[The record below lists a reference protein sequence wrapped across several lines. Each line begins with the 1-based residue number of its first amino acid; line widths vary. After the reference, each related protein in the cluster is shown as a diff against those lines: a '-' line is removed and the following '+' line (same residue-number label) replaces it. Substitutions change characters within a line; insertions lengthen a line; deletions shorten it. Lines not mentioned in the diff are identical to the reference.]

1 MKRSV
6 LWVSALVVVAAVIGA
21 VVWMSRKPA
30 APQTSPAGATPVGT
44 AAMQMPPNSTP
55 KPGEVLLVEYSDFQ
69 CPSCAAIFPLVRDIH
84 REYEGRIQF
93 VFRYFPLKQIHM
105 NAERSAWAVEAAAQQ
120 GKFWEMSDLLFTN
133 QAAWSAL
140 PNPMPAFQQYA
151 RTLGLDLTKF
161 SADFDGFIV
170 RSRVEND
177 YRLGMQDHIQ
187 HTPTVLLNG
196 HEIKPLTYA
205 QFRGMINEA
214 LAQTQAKNQ

>member
-6 LWVSALVVVAAVIGA
+6 LWISALVVVAVVIGV

-30 APQTSPAGATPVGT
+30 AQEVSPAASMPAGATAT
-44 AAMQMPPNSTP
+44 QMPPNSTP

-69 CPSCAAIFPLVRDIH
+69 CPSCAAMFPLVRDIH

-105 NAERSAWAVEAAAQQ
+105 NAERSAWAAEAAAQQ
-120 GKFWEMSDLLFTN
+120 GKFWEMSELLFRN
-133 QAAWSAL
+133 QPAWSAL

-151 RTLGLDLTKF
+151 RGLGLDVTKF
-161 SADFDGFIV
+161 NADFDGFIV

-177 YRLGMQDHIQ
+177 YRLGMQDHIL

-196 HEIKPLTYA
+196 QEIKPVTYA
-205 QFRGMINEA
+205 QFRSMINEA